1 MTSIST
7 LCNMAVCAAGAENQ
21 GEINKALSPKG
32 LLEYI
37 INFFTFGSIRKGN
50 KELYR
55 QIDNNIIRLIN
66 SSEAMYEC
74 TRTGVIALDDIQ
86 GNKVTFNLPSNN
98 NEKGTVIV
106 RVSDGKQEAKGE
118 IPGDKFKFLLATLM
132 RQGTSALD
140 SIAEENESEAG
151 FEFDDQYIDDNSED
165 YMHIHNKLYASV
177 DSLLD
182 EALDSLDVEDVND
195 IIKEGGVFS
204 VSSKDEPIQS
214 F

>member
-7 LCNMAVCAAGAENQ
+7 LCNIAVCAASAENQ

-37 INFFTFGSIRKGN
+37 INFFTFGSIRKEN

-74 TRTGVIALDDIQ
+74 TRTGIITLDDIQ
-86 GNKVTFNLPSNN
+86 GNKVTFTLPSEN

-106 RVSDGKQEAKGE
+106 RVSDGRQEAKGE
-118 IPGDKFKFLLATLM
+118 IPGDRFKFLLSTLM
-132 RQGTSALD
+132 RQETSALS
-140 SIAEENESEAG
+140 SIAEKNEGETE

-165 YMHIHNKLYASV
+165 YMRIHNKLYSSV
-177 DSLLD
+177 DGLID
-182 EALDSLDVEDVND
+182 EALDSLDVEDVNS
-195 IIKEGGVFS
+195 IIKEGGIFS
-204 VSSKDEPIQS
+204 VSSKDEPVQS